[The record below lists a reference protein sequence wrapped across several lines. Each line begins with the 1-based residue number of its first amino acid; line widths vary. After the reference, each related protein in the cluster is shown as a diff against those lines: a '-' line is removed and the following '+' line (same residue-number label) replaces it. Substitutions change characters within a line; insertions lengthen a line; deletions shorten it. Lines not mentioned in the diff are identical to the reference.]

1 MTAVQTFDFDE
12 NPVRVIEKDGEPW
25 FVAADVCRVLELTN
39 PTVALES
46 LDDDERAK
54 FNLGR
59 CYNGGGGE
67 TNIISESGLYILI
80 LRCRDAIK
88 KGTVPYRFR
97 KWVTGEVLPS
107 IRKTGRYELPADDGE
122 DDGADRTD
130 VLPDRSTSQWLKM
143 IRETRLLYGR
153 NAAREMWTRSPL
165 PKIGI
170 ETPDCAPK
178 TSAEETGRRCL
189 AILTDAAVSDGSTV
203 RDLVRQNDDEALKRC
218 GMRFFYLDGR
228 KYLAVSNRHPFL
240 DKLFR
245 STAFA
250 FGGYRRALR
259 GIVGALTGPV
269 IRIGRDH
276 QRCTLIPA
284 EII

>member
-1 MTAVQTFDFDE
+1 MNAVQTFDFDE
-12 NPVRVIEKDGEPW
+12 NPVRVIEKDGTPW
-25 FVAADVCRVLELTN
+25 FVAADVARVLEFEHTPHATRL
-39 PTVALES
+39 
-46 LDDDERAK
+46 LDDDEK
-54 FNLGR
+54 GVHKVDTLGGSQEMTVI
-59 CYNGGGGE
+59 N
-67 TNIISESGLYILI
+67 ESGLYHLVIVS
-80 LRCRDAIK
+80 RKPEAK
-88 KGTVPYRFR
+88 RFR
-97 KWVTGEVLPS
+97 KWVTGEVLPA
-107 IRKTGRYELPADDGE
+107 IRKTGSYVLPSDDGE
-122 DDGADRTD
+122 GDNGDRTD

-143 IRETRLLYGR
+143 IRETRLLFGR
-153 NAAREMWTRSPL
+153 GAAREMWERSPL
-165 PKIGI
+165 PKIGVNAS
-170 ETPDCAPK
+170 DFAPK
-178 TSAEETGRRCL
+178 SADAEKGGRCL
-189 AILTDAAVSDGSTV
+189 AILTDAAVSDGRIV

>member
-1 MTAVQTFDFDE
+1 MNAVQTFDFDE

-25 FVAADVCRVLELTN
+25 FVAADVARVLEYRN
-39 PTVALES
+39 APDAVRV
-46 LDDDERAK
+46 LDDDEADTHIMRTSSA
-54 FNLGR
+54 
-59 CYNGGGGE
+59 NGTE
-67 TNIISESGLYILI
+67 QTREVTIINESGLYHLVIVS
-80 LRCRDAIK
+80 RKPEAK
-88 KGTVPYRFR
+88 RFR

-122 DDGADRTD
+122 GDNGDRTD

-143 IRETRLLYGR
+143 IRETRLLFGR
-153 NAAREMWTRSPL
+153 GAAREMWTRSPL
-165 PKIGI
+165 PKIGF
-170 ETPDCAPK
+170 ETPDCISR
-178 TSAEETGRRCL
+178 TSSEETGRRCL
-189 AILTDAAVSDGSTV
+189 AILTDAAVSDGRIV

-269 IRIGRDH
+269 IRIKPDH
-276 QRCTLIPA
+276 QLCTLNPT

>member
-1 MTAVQTFDFDE
+1 MNAVQTFDFDE

-25 FVAADVCRVLELTN
+25 FVAADVARVLEYRN
-39 PTVALES
+39 APDAVRV
-46 LDDDERAK
+46 LDDDEADTHIMRTSSA
-54 FNLGR
+54 
-59 CYNGGGGE
+59 NGTE
-67 TNIISESGLYILI
+67 QTREVTIINESGLYHLI
-80 LRCRDAIK
+80 IVSRKPEAK
-88 KGTVPYRFR
+88 RFR
-97 KWVTGEVLPS
+97 KWVTGEVLPA
-107 IRKTGRYELPADDGE
+107 IRKTGSYVLPSDDGE
-122 DDGADRTD
+122 GDNGDRTD

-143 IRETRLLYGR
+143 IRETRLLFGR
-153 NAAREMWTRSPL
+153 GAAREMWERSPL
-165 PKIGI
+165 PKIGVNAS
-170 ETPDCAPK
+170 DFAPK
-178 TSAEETGRRCL
+178 SADAEKGGRCL
-189 AILTDAAVSDGSTV
+189 AILTDAAVSDGRIV

-269 IRIGRDH
+269 IRIGHDH

>member
-1 MTAVQTFDFDE
+1 MNAVQTFDFDE
-12 NPVRVIEKDGEPW
+12 NPVRVVEKDGEPW
-25 FVAADVCRVLELTN
+25 FVAADVARVLEYRN
-39 PTVALES
+39 APDAVRV
-46 LDDDERAK
+46 LDDDEADTHIMRTSSA
-54 FNLGR
+54 
-59 CYNGGGGE
+59 NGTE
-67 TNIISESGLYILI
+67 QTREVTIINESGLYHLVIVS
-80 LRCRDAIK
+80 RKPEAK
-88 KGTVPYRFR
+88 RFR

-165 PKIGI
+165 PKIGVNAS
-170 ETPDCAPK
+170 DFAPK
-178 TSAEETGRRCL
+178 SADAEKGGRCL
-189 AILTDAAVSDGSTV
+189 AILTDAAVSDGRIV